1 MKDLKKGELKNLLDS
16 DEPVAIFYY
25 MRTCGHCK
33 VMHEP
38 WSELEKEEPNTKF
51 VKIESAEIPQKLG
64 ISGFPHFEK
73 RSKKKV
79 VKEVGGE
86 MKKEELKQK
95 LFGGGLGGK
104 RTRRLRAR
112 RLTRRRRKVRK

>member
-1 MKDLKKGELKNLLDS
+1 MKDLKKGELENILDS

-25 MRTCGHCK
+25 METCPHCK

-51 VKIESAEIPQKLG
+51 VKIESAEVPSELG

-73 RSKKKV
+73 RSKKKT
-79 VKEVGGE
+79 E
-86 MKKEELKQK
+86 KKVDGQMSKDDLKKK
-95 LFGGGLGGK
+95 LFGGFGGK
-104 RTRRLRAR
+104 RTRRRRAR
-112 RLTRRRRKVRK
+112 RLTRRGRKIRK

>member
-1 MKDLKKGELKNLLDS
+1 MKDLKKGELKNILDS

-25 MRTCGHCK
+25 MEMCPHCK
-33 VMHEP
+33 VMHKP
-38 WSELEKEEPNTKF
+38 WDELEKEEPNVKF
-51 VKIESAEIPQKLG
+51 CKIESEEIPSEMG
-64 ISGFPHFEK
+64 ITSFPHFQK

-86 MKKEELKQK
+86 MKREELKQK
-95 LFGGGLGGK
+95 LFGGRLGGK

-112 RLTRRRRKVRK
+112 RLTRRGRKVRK

>member
-1 MKDLKKGELKNLLDS
+1 MRDLKKGELKKLLDS

-25 MRTCGHCK
+25 METCPHCK

-51 VKIESAEIPQKLG
+51 VKIESAEVPSELG

-73 RSKKKV
+73 RKGKNVKV
-79 VKEVGGE
+79 VKGE
-86 MKKEELKQK
+86 MSKDDLKKK
-95 LFGGGLGGK
+95 LFGGFGGK
-104 RTRRLRAR
+104 RTRRRRAR
-112 RLTRRRRKVRK
+112 RLTRRGRKVSK